1 MDMIHICILFFH
13 YLCELQNL
21 STPHFSI
28 LVFFIVSVMVFSF
41 QPHALLFNFDYD
53 SLGGDGSGTIDLLF
67 FVQSQVIQLFFIFF
81 TFAVIFLTEAKFNRL
96 DLRSV
101 YKSSSKM
108 EIRSRFIIFIW
119 EILCLLSIVTLL
131 PVIGSCEKD
140 DICTCKF
147 HINKASYGCSN
158 NATIYTSI
166 F

>member
-1 MDMIHICILFFH
+1 
-13 YLCELQNL
+13 
-21 STPHFSI
+21 
-28 LVFFIVSVMVFSF
+28 MVFSF
-41 QPHALLFNFDYD
+41 LPHGLLFNFDYD
-53 SLGGDGSGTIDLLF
+53 SLGGDGSGRIDLLF

-81 TFAVIFLTEAKFNRL
+81 TFAVIFLIEAKFNRL

-108 EIRSRFIIFIW
+108 EICSRFIIFTW

-147 HINKASYGCSN
+147 HINNASYGCSN

-166 F
+166 FWNGDQHLTIWMPGWGDFLK

>member
-81 TFAVIFLTEAKFNRL
+81 TFAVIFLIEAKFNRL